1 MKINYLC
8 TYQYIHKYVVY
19 IEQHIYEFLIDS
31 KILRKWLY

>member
-19 IEQHIYEFLIDS
+19 IEQYNEFLIDS
-31 KILRKWLY
+31 EILRK